1 MFCAMDRDPEFQQ
14 FSSLLGINNVC
25 LCQQR
30 YSKQK
35 DGNFAEKAWARL
47 FRLAVSVNINTIHIQ
62 NNNKKKLE
70 TVNLCF
76 LVLPAAS
83 APL

>member
-35 DGNFAEKAWARL
+35 DGNFAEKA
-47 FRLAVSVNINTIHIQ
+47 
-62 NNNKKKLE
+62 
-70 TVNLCF
+70 
-76 LVLPAAS
+76 
-83 APL
+83 